1 MAISQVGV
9 IHEFLLTFQ
18 IFHKSKSLKHM
29 DEMRMQCRIFNY
41 YFIYMLL
48 THNNYVY
55 YDKNTTYVY
64 GLFNSTYAIYQIIL
78 PCVLGI
84 SEICYIEGSNTVL
97 FFQPVVDNYKTIV
110 QTILY
115 SV

>member
-41 YFIYMLL
+41 YLIYMLL